1 MILVNSKMDKETLLR
16 LATPA
21 SIFALALSI
30 GTLPLTVSAYDQTIK
45 ISGSVEIEGDDSIF
59 HTPINIKC
67 VSGCFPTERP
77 NSYPF

>member
-1 MILVNSKMDKETLLR
+1 MDKETLLR

-45 ISGSVEIEGDDSIF
+45 ISGSVEIEGDDSRF
-59 HTPINIKC
+59 HTPININC
-67 VSGCFPTERP
+67 VSGCMPRERL
-77 NSYPF
+77 NEYRFR